1 MRGRIAGIIAG
12 VMIVA
17 ISVTGCGSAAKKT
30 DKGDMLGRILG
41 KGKITIAMEGTWA
54 PWTYH
59 DENDELTGYDVELG
73 KKIAEKLGVEA
84 EFVEGEWDGLF
95 AGLDTGRYDIVINGV
110 DVTPERSEKY
120 VFSEP
125 YAYIHTV
132 IVTRSD
138 NSEING
144 FEDLKDKVTANSNA
158 STYMLLAEEY
168 GAKVLGV
175 DSLDETMQM
184 VLSGRADATLNAEVS
199 VGDYLSVHPEAELRI
214 AASTPEA
221 NQVAIPMVK
230 GEDTETL
237 RRSID
242 NAIRELKASGELAE
256 LSQKYFGMDLSKE

>member
-1 MRGRIAGIIAG
+1 MKGRIAGAVLTVLMGAI
-12 VMIVA
+12 MI
-17 ISVTGCGSAAKKT
+17 TGCSSRTK
-30 DKGDMLGRILG
+30 DDSGDMLNRIQD

-95 AGLDTGRYDIVINGV
+95 AGLDVGRYDIVINGV

-138 NSEING
+138 NDTINS
-144 FEDLKDKVTANSNA
+144 FEDLNGKTTANSNA

-199 VGDYLSVHPEAELRI
+199 VSDYTSVHPEAELRI

-221 NQVAIPMVK
+221 NQVAIPLKK

-237 RRSID
+237 RKSID
-242 NAIRELKASGELAE
+242 NAIKELKQSGELAE
-256 LSQKYFGMDLSKE
+256 LSMKYFGIDLTRE